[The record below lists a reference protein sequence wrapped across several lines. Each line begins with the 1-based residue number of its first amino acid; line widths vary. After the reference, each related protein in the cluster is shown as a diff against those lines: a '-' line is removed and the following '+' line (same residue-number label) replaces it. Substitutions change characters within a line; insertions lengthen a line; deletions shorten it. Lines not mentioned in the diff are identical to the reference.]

1 MKFWQKAFIGFLIV
15 FIIFIN
21 ICLFL
26 TSKYSFSLNMKRD
39 TDRALGDYVSSYDL
53 SYEIEISKNLKDPMW
68 KDKAEQAISV
78 FIPENVSITSSKVLS
93 ATPETGVTVVCELS
107 NGTTYAVRLI
117 GENKEA
123 TVYVYFPNGYDGS
136 LDYKPVTEKGLG

>member
-1 MKFWQKAFIGFLIV
+1 
-15 FIIFIN
+15 
-21 ICLFL
+21 
-26 TSKYSFSLNMKRD
+26 
-39 TDRALGDYVSSYDL
+39 
-53 SYEIEISKNLKDPMW
+53 MW

-107 NGTTYAVRLI
+107 DGTAYAVRLI

-123 TVYVYFPNGYDGS
+123 TVYIYFPNGYDGS